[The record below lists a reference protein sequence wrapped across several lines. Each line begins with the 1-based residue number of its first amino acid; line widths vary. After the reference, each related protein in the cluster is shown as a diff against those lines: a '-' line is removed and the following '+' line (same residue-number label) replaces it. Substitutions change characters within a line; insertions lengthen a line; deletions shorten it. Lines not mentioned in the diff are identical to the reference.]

1 VSRKIPSPL
10 RAIISKVFGYLTDKL
25 SGRKNLQMEHL
36 LKKLIGLLEHTTEL
50 YQALLAVV
58 QNEKNAVV
66 GLDLQQLNEA
76 CKAKDN
82 LLLKLRILEEQREQI
97 MARLAA
103 EIGCS
108 PQGLTLSQLS
118 LLVDESYACRL
129 VALSRDLLAL
139 IQSLQS
145 ATQQNK
151 FLISHSM
158 QLIQSSYNLLNNLMA
173 ADPLY
178 YRSGNVQ
185 NTDRTGK
192 LLSSAI

>member
-1 VSRKIPSPL
+1 
-10 RAIISKVFGYLTDKL
+10 
-25 SGRKNLQMEHL
+25 MEHL

-66 GLDLQQLNEA
+66 ALDLQQLNEA

-158 QLIQSSYNLLNNLMA
+158 QLIQSSYKLLNNLMA

>member
-1 VSRKIPSPL
+1 
-10 RAIISKVFGYLTDKL
+10 
-25 SGRKNLQMEHL
+25 MEHL
-36 LKKLIGLLEHTTEL
+36 LNKLIGLLEHTTEL
-50 YQALLAVV
+50 YQALFSVV

-97 MARLAA
+97 MVRLAA

-108 PQGLTLSQLS
+108 SQGLTLTQLS
-118 LLVDESYACRL
+118 LLVDESYARRL
-129 VALSRDLLAL
+129 VDLSRDLLAL
-139 IQSLQS
+139 IQSLQD

-151 FLISHSM
+151 FLMSHSM
-158 QLIQSSYNLLNNLMA
+158 QLIQGSYNLLNNLMA
-173 ADPLY
+173 TNPLY

-185 NTDRTGK
+185 KTDQTGK
-192 LLSSAI
+192 LLSGAI